1 MSRCSTVHSAKGL
14 EWDALFVIWMMD
26 GWFPSSRAY
35 DAFEDME
42 EERRLLYVAAT
53 RAKRHLYFTCPQG
66 EYEGGAGSFSLASP
80 FLEPIP
86 STIIARATLAGE

>member
-1 MSRCSTVHSAKGL
+1 
-14 EWDALFVIWMMD
+14 MMD

-53 RAKRHLYFTCPQG
+53 RAKQHLYFVYPASA
-66 EYEGGAGSFSLASP
+66 YEGGGPSAFASVSR
-80 FLEPIP
+80 FLETIP
-86 STIIARATLAGE
+86 PTILTRATLAGE